1 MADFTQKVFNLFDG
15 DGDAFLTFEEFT
27 LAVEVKDTTG
37 NPLGKLAWLFDTVYD
52 KVSKTLTEGIF
63 ETGAYGV
70 PSRSQNPT
78 VLDQGGPSS
87 TLCSNSSLA
96 FVWH

>member
-37 NPLGKLAWLFDTVYD
+37 NPLGKLAWLFDMVYD
-52 KVSKTLTEGIF
+52 KVSKILTDGIF
-63 ETGAYGV
+63 ET
-70 PSRSQNPT
+70 SKSHNPT
-78 VLDQGGPSS
+78 ILGQGGTSS
-87 TLCSNSSLA
+87 TQCSHPS
-96 FVWH
+96 